1 MILNRERAR
10 KSKKYFWEKKE
21 VLLKM
26 EQNTFENHPRLYILH
41 QILMS
46 RTKIFNKNQKNDF
59 EHQNKT
65 LLKSNTKNII

>member
-46 RTKIFNKNQKNDF
+46 RPKIFNKNQKTDF